1 MTNSFYMHTKYKEF
15 LGSIKNLE
23 SDARVNPNSLNLAF
37 DVWLLAGGNMSE
49 SKEQWLIAENER
61 LTKQVEQLVRDMH
74 RIDSARQAAVSQCAA
89 MAEEIEQL
97 NEDVK
102 SLKAAL
108 SEVHDD

>member
-1 MTNSFYMHTKYKEF
+1 MKNSFYMHPKYQEF
-15 LGSIKNLE
+15 LCAIKNLD
-23 SDARVNPNSLNLAF
+23 SDARITPNSLNLAF
-37 DVWLLAGGNMSE
+37 DVWLLGGNMGE
-49 SKEQWLIAENER
+49 SKEAWLIAENER
-61 LTKQVEQLVRDMH
+61 LTKENEQLMKDVH

-89 MAEEIEQL
+89 MAEEIERL

>member
-1 MTNSFYMHTKYKEF
+1 MTLMC
-15 LGSIKNLE
+15 GDRWLE
-23 SDARVNPNSLNLAF
+23 TGNPF
-37 DVWLLAGGNMSE
+37 VEGDMSE
-49 SKEQWLIAENER
+49 SKEAWLIAENER
-61 LTKQVEQLVRDMH
+61 LTKENEQLMKDVH

>member
-1 MTNSFYMHTKYKEF
+1 MTLMCGEKW
-15 LGSIKNLE
+15 LE
-23 SDARVNPNSLNLAF
+23 TGDPFVEG
-37 DVWLLAGGNMSE
+37 DISE
-49 SKEQWLIAENER
+49 SQIEWLKAENAR
-61 LTKQVEQLVRDMH
+61 LTKENEQLMKDVH
-74 RIDSARQAAVSQCAA
+74 RIDSARQAAVSQCSA